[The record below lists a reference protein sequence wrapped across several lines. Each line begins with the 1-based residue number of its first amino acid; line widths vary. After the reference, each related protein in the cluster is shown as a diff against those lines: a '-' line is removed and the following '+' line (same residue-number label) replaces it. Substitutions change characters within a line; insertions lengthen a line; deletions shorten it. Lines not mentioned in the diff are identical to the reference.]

1 MRIFAAA
8 VLLALSGLGLG
19 SAAVAEDAQ
28 PYPSRLIKFIQPLGP
43 GAPGDIVTRA
53 VADGLGRA
61 LGQPTVV
68 ENRTGANGIIGM
80 DACAKATPDGYTLC
94 VPSFSQ
100 MSTNP
105 VLYNKLPYDP
115 LVDLAP
121 VILIGAINSSF
132 AVNEAVPVKSLQELA
147 AYAKSKPPGSI
158 NWGSWGI
165 GSFPHL
171 YMAWFQSV
179 TGTTFT
185 HVPYRTIGQAMAA
198 LVAGEVQV
206 LLNTPGL
213 MQPLQEAGKIR
224 ILAVVSKRRSPLLPD
239 VPLLTELGYE
249 MPLISWVGLTAPAGT
264 PKDIVQK
271 LNAET
276 AKLIAD
282 PDFVRKNLAPVSVDP
297 IGGSPESFGAFL
309 KKDREVTERVAKA
322 AQIEKQ

>member
-1 MRIFAAA
+1 MRALV
-8 VLLALSGLGLG
+8 VLLAALSWPLAP
-19 SAAVAEDAQ
+19 AAAAEDAQ
-28 PYPSRLIKFIQPLGP
+28 TYPSRLIRFIQPLGP
-43 GAPGDIVTRA
+43 GSPGDIVTRA
-53 VADGLGRA
+53 IADGLGRA

-80 DACAKATPDGYTLC
+80 DACAKAAPDGYTIC

-115 LVDLAP
+115 LADLAP

-132 AVNEAVPVKSLQELA
+132 AVNAAVPVTSLQELT
-147 AYAKSKPPGSI
+147 AYAKSKPPGAL

-171 YMAWFQSV
+171 YMAWFQSA

-224 ILAVVSKRRSPLLPD
+224 VLAVVSKQRSPLLPE
-239 VPLLTELGYE
+239 VPLLTELGYD
-249 MPLISWVGLTAPAGT
+249 MPLISWVGITVPAGT
-264 PKDIVQK
+264 PPDIVRK
-271 LNAET
+271 LNAEV

-282 PDFVRKNLAPVSVDP
+282 PDFVRRNLAPVSVDP
-297 IGGSPESFGAFL
+297 IGGSPEAFGAFL
-309 KKDREVTERVAKA
+309 KKDRETTERVAKTA
-322 AQIEKQ
+322 NIEKQ